1 MIQEGFNKFEAK
13 PIKDDKLEE
22 INHKLFSLE
31 SKVDNSSSI
40 FVGNTTVIS
49 TLEKIERKKK
59 KTMNLRIVGIKEKDN
74 NNFITYIP
82 KFFRDKMEVLEQ
94 PIVKA
99 YFIGRKGDKPRHIIV
114 KIWNNYKI

>member
-1 MIQEGFNKFEAK
+1 M
-13 PIKDDKLEE
+13 
-22 INHKLFSLE
+22 
-31 SKVDNSSSI
+31 DNSSSI

-74 NNFITYIP
+74 NNLITYIP
-82 KFFRDKMEVLEQ
+82 KFFWDEMEVLEQ

-99 YFIGRKGDKPRHIIV
+99 YFIGRKVDKPRHIIV
-114 KIWNNYKI
+114 KIWNDYKI